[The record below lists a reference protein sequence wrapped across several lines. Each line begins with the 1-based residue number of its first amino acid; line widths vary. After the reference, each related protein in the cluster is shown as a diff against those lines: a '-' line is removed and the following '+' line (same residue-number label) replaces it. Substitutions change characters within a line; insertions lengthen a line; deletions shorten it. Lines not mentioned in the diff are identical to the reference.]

1 MAPNPTPK
9 SEEEFLTSLRRKL
22 TSLRKKFKKALNE
35 CEAKEEPRI
44 RRLHC
49 RRDLEEFARY
59 FFPHLFRLEFSPKHL
74 DLFLQRIPLVS
85 RVLAQRAGRRV
96 ALAAP
101 RGNAKSTIQTLLFP
115 LHDLCYGLE
124 KYTVIFSATMAQ
136 AEQRLRN
143 IRREL
148 EKNQALRAA
157 YGDALAKTGR
167 WTRRSLCVGGAQI
180 DAFSAGS
187 ETRGISSGEWRPTKV
202 ILDDAED
209 SEQVENADL
218 REKLY
223 DWFREVIENLGDRYT
238 DIEVVGTVL
247 HPDSLL
253 ARLLERPDFESK
265 RWPSILHFAERTDL
279 WDEWRARYTDL
290 ANPRR
295 TASARRFFN
304 DRREEMLRGAEVLW
318 PPKEDY
324 YDLMVQ
330 LATRGRRAFFKE
342 KQNEPL
348 RADSAVFDPSTF
360 RFFRRE
366 GDRLRV
372 EGQSEGVAIA
382 DLRVVGFLDLAM
394 GQGARRGEGDF
405 AAIATVGA
413 DAGGRLYALDVWL
426 ERATP
431 SEQARRVF
439 AQHDLWNYSVF
450 GIEAIGFQGLIREPL
465 ESIRRERRNSGT
477 AGAAESA
484 GGARAAELPIRDLTP
499 RGSKVERVAS
509 LEPLIHNGW
518 LVFDRALPEEF
529 FAQLEQF
536 PRGRHD
542 DGPDALASA
551 VDLARHGDGQ
561 PQLLRKTRN
570 GTKTGG
576 F

>member
-1 MAPNPTPK
+1 
-9 SEEEFLTSLRRKL
+9 
-22 TSLRKKFKKALNE
+22 
-35 CEAKEEPRI
+35 
-44 RRLHC
+44 
-49 RRDLEEFARY
+49 
-59 FFPHLFRLEFSPKHL
+59 
-74 DLFLQRIPLVS
+74 
-85 RVLAQRAGRRV
+85 
-96 ALAAP
+96 
-101 RGNAKSTIQTLLFP
+101 
-115 LHDLCYGLE
+115 
-124 KYTVIFSATMAQ
+124 
-136 AEQRLRN
+136 
-143 IRREL
+143 
-148 EKNQALRAA
+148 
-157 YGDALAKTGR
+157 
-167 WTRRSLCVGGAQI
+167 QI

-187 ETRGISSGEWRPTKV
+187 EARGLSAGEWRPTKV
-202 ILDDAED
+202 LLDDAED

-218 REKLY
+218 RERLY
-223 DWFREVIENLGDRYT
+223 DWFREVVENLGDRYT
-238 DIEVVGTVL
+238 DVEVVGTIL

-253 ARLLERPDFESK
+253 TRLLERPDFESK
-265 RWPSILHFAERTDL
+265 RWPSVLKFAERSDL
-279 WDEWRARYTDL
+279 WDEGRTRYADL

-304 DRREEMLRGAEVLW
+304 DRRDEMLRGAEVLW
-318 PPKEDY
+318 PEKEDY

-330 LATRGRRAFFKE
+330 LAARGRRAFFKE

-348 RADSAVFDPSTF
+348 RADSAIFDPSTF

-366 GDRLRV
+366 GGRLV
-372 EGQSEGVAIA
+372 EEGRSEGMAIA

-405 AAIATVGA
+405 AAIATVGV
-413 DAGGRLYALDVWL
+413 DRSGRLYALDVWL

-439 AQHDLWNYSVF
+439 AQHDLWNYTVF
-450 GIEAIGFQGLIREPL
+450 GIEAVGFQGLIREPL
-465 ESIRRERRNSGT
+465 EAIRRERR
-477 AGAAESA
+477 ARGASA
-484 GGARAAELPIRDLTP
+484 ADLALRELTP

-551 VDLARHGDGQ
+551 VDLARHGDGR
-561 PQLLRKTRN
+561 PQLLRKTRS